1 VKAGR
6 AGLFL
11 AIALSLAFLAQG
23 LLGNRDKSLTWDE
36 PRYIAAG
43 YASLTQSEFRLNPS
57 HPPFLQEL
65 MALPLLPLELEI
77 PPKDVEHWL
86 ATSNP
91 PVEYG
96 RALVY
101 GSGND
106 VRQIEFWARL
116 PSLLMGAGLIL
127 AIYLWGRGLLG
138 ETPALLASAIA
149 ALSPNLLAHA
159 KLATLDLGS
168 TAFVF
173 AAVWTF
179 WSAAKR
185 DRIWGWVVCG
195 VVGGLALLTKFTALL
210 LAPMLALL
218 GFGCL
223 VLPEPA
229 LGWKSLLRGLGI
241 VGLAAFFVVGAGYNF
256 SFDWP
261 AYWRG
266 ITSIYV
272 DLAPAY
278 PNYLLGEFST
288 DPWWYY
294 HLAAL
299 GFKVPVPALLLLVF
313 AAVTAWADRTRRG
326 AEVFLLVP
334 VLCVLGASCFDH
346 VNLGVR
352 RVLPA
357 LPFLFLFAGRFLS
370 GEVRLRTLRL
380 IVAGLLVAWMAAEAL
395 RIYPHHLA
403 YFNSVVGSPER
414 GASYLDDSNIDWGQ
428 DLPALAAW
436 QEGESAARPLRLLY
450 FGSASPAAYGVE
462 SVDFSPRELT
472 HPKPGYYAISVHNLI
487 RLKLRRQRA
496 GPAVDWLDRY
506 EPVARAGHSIY
517 IYRFPEP

>member
-1 VKAGR
+1 
-6 AGLFL
+6 LL
-11 AIALSLAFLAQG
+11 AVALSLVFLAQG

-43 YASLTQSEFRLNPS
+43 YALLTQGEFRLNPS

-65 MALPLLPLELEI
+65 MALPLLLLELEI
-77 PPKDVEHWL
+77 PPQGAEHWL

-91 PVEYG
+91 PVGYG
-96 RALVY
+96 NALIY

-106 VRQIEFWARL
+106 VRQIGFWARL
-116 PSLLMGAGLIL
+116 PSLLMGAGLVL
-127 AIYLWGRGLLG
+127 AIYLWGRRLLG
-138 ETPALLASAIA
+138 ETPALLASALA

-168 TAFVF
+168 SAFMF
-173 AAVWTF
+173 AAVWAF
-179 WSAAKR
+179 WSAARR
-185 DRIWGWVVCG
+185 DRAWAWVVCG
-195 VVGGLALLTKFTALL
+195 LVTGLALLTKFTALL

-223 VLPEPA
+223 FLSEPS
-229 LGWKSLLRGLGI
+229 LGWKSLLRGLAS
-241 VGLAAFFVVGAGYNF
+241 VGVIAFAVVGAGYNL

-272 DLAPAY
+272 DLMPAY

-299 GFKVPVPALLLLVF
+299 GFKLPVPILLLLGLA
-313 AAVTAWADRTRRG
+313 AAVAWADRTRRG
-326 AEVFLLVP
+326 ADVFLLVP
-334 VLCVLGASCFDH
+334 VLGVLGASCFDH

-352 RVLPA
+352 RVLPV

-370 GEVRLRTLRL
+370 GAVGFRTPRL
-380 IVAGLLVAWMAAEAL
+380 IMAGLLVAWMAAEAWH
-395 RIYPHHLA
+395 IYPHHLS
-403 YFNSVVGSPER
+403 YFNSLVGGPEH
-414 GASYLDDSNIDWGQ
+414 GTSYLDDSNIDWGQ

-436 QEGESAARPLRLLY
+436 QEGEPAARPLRLLY
-450 FGSASPAAYGVE
+450 FGSARPAAYGVE
-462 SVDFSPRELT
+462 SVDFSPQELI

-487 RLKLRRQRA
+487 RLKLRSQRVD
-496 GPAVDWLDRY
+496 PAVDWLDRY

>member
-1 VKAGR
+1 MKASR
-6 AGLFL
+6 AGLPL

-43 YASLTQSEFRLNPS
+43 YASLTQNEFRLNPS

-65 MALPLLPLELEI
+65 LALPLLSLELEI
-77 PPKDVEHWL
+77 PSEGVEHWL
-86 ATSNP
+86 ARRNSA
-91 PVEYG
+91 VGYG
-96 RALVY
+96 NAFVY

-116 PSLLMGAGLIL
+116 PSLLMGAGLVL

-138 ETPALLASAIA
+138 ETPALLASALA

-168 TAFVF
+168 AAFVF
-173 AAVWTF
+173 AAVWAF

-185 DRIWGWVVCG
+185 DRVWGWVVCG
-195 VVGGLALLTKFTALL
+195 LVCGLALLTKFSALL
-210 LAPMLALL
+210 LTPMLVLL

-223 VLPEPA
+223 VLSEPS

-241 VGLAAFFVVGAGYNF
+241 VGVIAFVVVGAGYNF
-256 SFDWP
+256 TFDWP

-266 ITSIYV
+266 ITNIYV
-272 DLAPAY
+272 DLMPDY
-278 PNYLLGEFST
+278 PYYLLGGFSN

-299 GFKVPVPALLLLVF
+299 GFKVPVPTLLLLVF
-313 AAVTAWADRTRRG
+313 AAATVWADRARRG
-326 AEVFLLVP
+326 ADAFLLVP
-334 VLCVLGASCFDH
+334 VLVVLGASCFDRA
-346 VNLGVR
+346 NIGVR

-357 LPFLFLFAGRFLS
+357 LPFLFLFAGSFLS
-370 GEVRLRTLRL
+370 GEARLRTLRL
-380 IVAGLLVAWMAAEAL
+380 IVAGLLLAWTAAEAL
-395 RIYPHHLA
+395 SIYPHHLA
-403 YFNSVVGSPER
+403 YFNSIVGGPER

-436 QEGESAARPLRLLY
+436 QEGEPAAHPLRLRY

-462 SVDFSPRELT
+462 SIDVSPQELM
-472 HPKPGYYAISVHNLI
+472 HPKPGYYAISVQNLI
-487 RLKLRRQRA
+487 RFKLRSRQ
-496 GPAVDWLDRY
+496 GGHAVDWLDRY
-506 EPVARAGHSIY
+506 EPVASAGHSIY
-517 IYRFPEP
+517 IYHFPDP